1 MLGVFAAGDVRL
13 DSMKRVASAVGEG
26 AMAVYR
32 PPVPRDD
39 MTGIVDPQDLRP
51 IALFDPPATTS
62 RPRSPRRA
70 RCGRSAPARSSSHEG
85 DLADVWWVLVDGS
98 ITLRRHVGAEDTLMG
113 MLTTPGQWAGG
124 FTVGR
129 RRLLPPRASERPTGG
144 STRSRRALRLLA
156 DEWFAFAVHFIRG
169 TGTVRRVEATVRE
182 REALV
187 ALGTLAAG
195 LAHELNN
202 PASAATRA
210 VDALGTTSVS
220 MYEALSRLALSQM
233 TSTSSPR
240 WTGCDG
246 RSRPAR
252 RRPTRSTR
260 PSSRRPSRGGSP
272 TTGSARTGCWPRWR
286 PRRRPRL
293 VRAPRRR
300 PARTAARA
308 GVEWVSCLSLN
319 GLLGEVKD
327 STRRVSDLVG
337 RVRSYTQLDRA
348 SLHPTDLH
356 EGLDSTVVMLA
367 HKLGDGIVV
376 ERDYGDVPRS
386 RRWPPSSTRCGPTSS
401 TTRPMPLDGQGTI
414 RLRTRVDDDGW
425 VPCRGPGPGMS
436 EETAKRLF
444 DPFYTTKPVGQG
456 TGPGSTSPGAS
467 SSTTT
472 TARSPRTRR
481 PGGPSCGSGAGPLGR

>member
-1 MLGVFAAGDVRL
+1 
-13 DSMKRVASAVGEG
+13 
-26 AMAVYR
+26 
-32 PPVPRDD
+32 

-51 IALFDPPATTS
+51 IALFDSLSDDQLASLAAAGTM
-62 RPRSPRRA
+62 RSFA
-70 RCGRSAPARSSSHEG
+70 AGEELFHEG
-85 DLADVWWVLVDGS
+85 DRADVWWVLVDGS

-124 FTVGR
+124 FTAWDDAGSYLATGFGATDGR
-129 RRLLPPRASERPTGG
+129 MYTLTAER
-144 STRSRRALRLLA
+144 LRLLA
-156 DEWFAFAVHFIRG
+156 DTWFGFGVNFIRG
-169 TGTVRRVEATVRE
+169 YVGTVRRVEATVRE

-220 MYEALSRLALSQM
+220 MYEALSRLAASHM
-233 TSTSSPR
+233 TSDQFAALNGLRREALASTP
-240 WTGCDG
+240 
-246 RSRPAR
+246 PADSLDEAELEEAIVGWLSDHDVGEDWLLAPPLAAAGADLAWCER
-252 RRPTRSTR
+252 LADALP
-260 PSSRRPSRGGSP
+260 GS
-272 TTGSARTGCWPRWR
+272 
-286 PRRRPRL
+286 L
-293 VRAPRRR
+293 LAP
-300 PARTAARA
+300 
-308 GVEWVSCLSLN
+308 GVEWVATCVSLN
-319 GLLGEVKD
+319 GLLAEVKD
-327 STRRVSDLVG
+327 STRRVSELVG

-376 ERDYGDVPRS
+376 ERDYGDVPRIEAMAAELNQV
-386 RRWPPSSTRCGPTSS
+386 WTNLIDNAADA
-401 TTRPMPLDGQGTI
+401 MDGQGTI

-425 VPCRGPGPGMS
+425 VVVEVEDSGPGMS

-456 TGPGSTSPGAS
+456 TGLGLDISRRIVVDHHHGQIVADSAPGRTVMRVRLP
-467 SSTTT
+467 
-472 TARSPRTRR
+472 AR
-481 PGGPSCGSGAGPLGR
+481 